1 MFIIKPVNEII
12 IPGFIIEW
20 KEFSLMLIYFLKDNK
35 SNIHTLIVLIS
46 IPSKYPFIPTF
57 GTINI
62 MNNSLITILI
72 IELINVVFVFPSPF
86 SILEKVVDIY
96 IKGHNGA
103 RICINNPEDLLW
115 NIVFPISLPQMEK
128 SVRLSKPI
136 IRQ

>member
-1 MFIIKPVNEII
+1 
-12 IPGFIIEW
+12 
-20 KEFSLMLIYFLKDNK
+20 MLIYFLKDNK

-86 SILEKVVDIY
+86 RILEKVVDIY

-103 RICINNPEDLLW
+103 RICINNPEDLL
-115 NIVFPISLPQMEK
+115 
-128 SVRLSKPI
+128 
-136 IRQ
+136 

>member
-57 GTINI
+57 VTINI

-72 IELINVVFVFPSPF
+72 L
-86 SILEKVVDIY
+86 
-96 IKGHNGA
+96 
-103 RICINNPEDLLW
+103 
-115 NIVFPISLPQMEK
+115 
-128 SVRLSKPI
+128 RLAMKI
-136 IRQ
+136 I